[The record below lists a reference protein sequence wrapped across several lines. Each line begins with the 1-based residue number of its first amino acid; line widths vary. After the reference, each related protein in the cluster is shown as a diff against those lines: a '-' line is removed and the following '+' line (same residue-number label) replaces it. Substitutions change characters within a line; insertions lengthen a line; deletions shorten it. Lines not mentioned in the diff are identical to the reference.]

1 VHARGLT
8 ATIRLEVWTVTWSA
22 TLAAPMPTPQMH
34 GVILGPLTE
43 VYPDRIV
50 VGGARTLFLRDGE
63 ACRYEIGIGLEVIFT
78 EQDDGRGSV
87 QRITPLEPRPRSSW
101 ASSRCS
107 GSSG

>member
-1 VHARGLT
+1 M
-8 ATIRLEVWTVTWSA
+8 AT
-22 TLAAPMPTPQMH
+22 MH

-50 VGGARTLFLRDGE
+50 VGARILFLRDGE

-87 QRITPLEPRPRSSW
+87 QRITPLEPRQRSRSTP
-101 ASSRCS
+101 AA
-107 GSSG
+107 G